1 MSQINVTPLVDVM
14 LVLLIIFMVTAPM
27 MQQGVQVNLPK
38 ADTKALTPQET
49 TVVVSIDKSGRQFIN
64 SSEVPGGD
72 LKTKLAAMFAT
83 RSKKEVFLKA
93 DKDVPYGEVNPGV
106 IVNAIQQGADL
117 KIVSDNV
124 LTVAEFAWVVKKD
137 SPIKTLKDTNGH
149 TIAFSTNGSSTH
161 SVVRAFIDEFKL
173 TAKPQPTGNPSATLT
188 AVMTDQVDV
197 GWAAPPFGLKEMEE
211 GKIHLVARATD
222 AALVRGQTIR
232 VLVANADALVKR
244 KEIIERFMKA
254 YRESIDY
261 LYSSNPQVMK
271 DYAEFARVSEP
282 LAKRVRDEFFPKSL
296 VNPDQIHGLDT
307 LIPEAVNLKF
317 IPAPLTKDQVAEL
330 IQISPRK

>member
-1 MSQINVTPLVDVM
+1 MKHVVGLAAAAIAMAT
-14 LVLLIIFMVTAPM
+14 TAPAAADDLVKM
-27 MQQGVQVNLPK
+27 TIGQRGNWDTSIAHLGEK
-38 ADTKALTPQET
+38 AGIFKKHGLQLEMIYTSGSGET
-49 TVVVSIDKSGRQFIN
+49 LQPVISG
-64 SSEVPGGD
+64 SVD
-72 LKTKLAAMFAT
+72 LGLAVGTLGAMAAYSKGAPVRIIGAEAT
-83 RSKKEVFLKA
+83 GAA
-93 DKDVPYGEVNPGV
+93 DYWYAKNP
-106 IVNAIQQGADL
+106 A
-117 KIVSDNV
+117 
-124 LTVAEFAWVVKKD
+124 
-137 SPIKTLKDTNGH
+137 IKTLKDTNGH

-222 AALVRGQTIR
+222 ATLVRGQTIR

-244 KEIIERFMKA
+244 KEVIDRFMKA

-261 LYSSNPQVMK
+261 MYSANPQVMK

-296 VNPDQIHGLDT
+296 VNPDQIHGLDS

-317 IPAPLTKDQVAEL
+317 IPAPLTKEQIAEL